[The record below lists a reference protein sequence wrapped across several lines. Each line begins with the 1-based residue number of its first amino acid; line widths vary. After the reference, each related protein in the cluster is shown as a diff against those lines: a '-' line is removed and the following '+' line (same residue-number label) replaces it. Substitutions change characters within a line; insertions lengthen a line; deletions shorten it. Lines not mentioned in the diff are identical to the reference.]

1 MRCLEMVYTIATGK
15 GGPVFGTGGVGT
27 TEMCNAADHS
37 SRVGFNLD
45 WMRCKHSILPML
57 RLTRHTSPLV
67 QRHHLHPPRPIPKHQ
82 GVTTHAT
89 VAKAVAIA
97 KTGNAVPA
105 PAAKAKVASFG
116 GGTAIA
122 YNATQAAVVPANL
135 AAYDA
140 AVSAVA
146 KASVPAVAARPI
158 YQAKNKTLLG
168 LTSCSG
174 LGTSACQM
182 QITQALPRR

>member
-1 MRCLEMVYTIATGK
+1 M
-15 GGPVFGTGGVGT
+15 
-27 TEMCNAADHS
+27 
-37 SRVGFNLD
+37 
-45 WMRCKHSILPML
+45 
-57 RLTRHTSPLV
+57 
-67 QRHHLHPPRPIPKHQ
+67 
-82 GVTTHAT
+82 
-89 VAKAVAIA
+89 AKAVAIA

-158 YQAKNKTLLG
+158 YQADKAVWW